1 MEKDDI
7 NETVNA
13 NRAAAEEFMAQSG
26 IPAPLADRG
35 DAPLI
40 DLGASE
46 AVRFPARDDEPED
59 DDGPEVVEPP
69 EDLDPPEDHG
79 NPAATPVQDMRS
91 QVGEE
96 IAEAAKV
103 EPEPEPEPE
112 PPELPT
118 TADGEPATRLRCERY
133 PELTV
138 VMEGR
143 GLIKFTDG
151 CYVTEDPD
159 EIEFLGRI
167 PEVFIDGPA

>member
-46 AVRFPARDDEPED
+46 AVRFPAREDEPEED
-59 DDGPEVVEPP
+59 DEPEVVEPP

-79 NPAATPVQDMRS
+79 DVITTPIQDAETARD
-91 QVGEE
+91 EE
-96 IAEAAKV
+96 IA
-103 EPEPEPEPE
+103 
-112 PPELPT
+112 T
-118 TADGEPATRLRCERY
+118 TAKTDGDGESATRLRCERY

-151 CYVTEDPD
+151 CYVTADPV
-159 EIEFLGRI
+159 EVEFLGRI
-167 PEVFIDGPA
+167 PEVFTDGPA